1 MAQRPTTPA
10 IGSVLNGK
18 YCLESVLG
26 EGVMG
31 IVFRAV
37 NTRLGQNVAIKIP
50 QAIVLAEPALV
61 DRFAREAKAA
71 ARLRHRNSARVIDVD
86 TTEDGIPYL
95 VMEFLQGHD
104 LEAEL
109 LQRGKLG
116 VDEAV
121 GYVVQ
126 ACSAMIE
133 AHNRGIVHRDLK
145 PSNLFLAS
153 EPDGSVCLKVLDFGI
168 SKFQSEK
175 VKLTAPLAQIGT
187 PLYMSPEQIRVSS
200 ALDERTDIWSLGV
213 ILYELLAGLP
223 PFSGSSTSVGAAIVV
238 DRPAPLSR
246 YRDDLPAGLEAAIF
260 HALEK
265 EPSERFQTMR
275 EMLHALAPFSSQPVP
290 SELPRASR
298 TGVPPIASVPGV
310 TFPSAIGGQG
320 RVSAGLT
327 DHSQQRRSAR
337 PMVLL
342 VLGLALFGALPIGI
356 YLGAHGSKAEAST
369 VVPPR
374 VLPSATAA
382 STPSEQPSAEQS
394 VQPRVTLDRNAAPD
408 SSKPSTGT
416 APMENA
422 AVARTPTRPRSYV
435 AAPARPASGANAA
448 ASKQQAP
455 SRAWDNDSPLP
466 PQ

>member
-1 MAQRPTTPA
+1 M
-10 IGSVLNGK
+10 
-18 YCLESVLG
+18 
-26 EGVMG
+26 GV
-31 IVFRAV
+31 VFRAV

-86 TTEDGIPYL
+86 TSEDGIPYL

-104 LEAEL
+104 LESEL
-109 LQRGKLG
+109 LQRGKLS

-121 GYVVQ
+121 GYIIQ
-126 ACSAMIE
+126 ACSAMVE
-133 AHNRGIVHRDLK
+133 AHSRGIVHRDLK

-153 EPDGSVCLKVLDFGI
+153 EPDGNVCLKVLDFGI

-175 VKLTAPLAQIGT
+175 VKLTAPFAQIGT

-213 ILYELLAGLP
+213 ILYELLAGQP

-246 YRDDLPAGLEAAIF
+246 YRDDLPVGLETAIF

-265 EPSERFQTMR
+265 EPSERFGNMR
-275 EMLHALAPFSSQPVP
+275 EMLQALAPFSTQPVP

-298 TGVPPIASVPGV
+298 TGMPPTASNPAIR
-310 TFPSAIGGQG
+310 FPSSFATQDGM
-320 RVSAGLT
+320 SAGLLP
-327 DHSQQRRSAR
+327 HSLQPRRKA
-337 PMVLL
+337 PIGFVLL
-342 VLGLALFGALPIGI
+342 GVVLFGVLALGI
-356 YLGAHGSKAEAST
+356 YLGSHGSKAEAA
-369 VVPPR
+369 VAPP
-374 VLPSATAA
+374 VALPPSLNVAGSVSAQAAPATTASQPTAADGKVAEPEPSATNGRSIPGEHAA
-382 STPSEQPSAEQS
+382 
-394 VQPRVTLDRNAAPD
+394 AARPTARSH
-408 SSKPSTGT
+408 SS
-416 APMENA
+416 PM
-422 AVARTPTRPRSYV
+422 V
-435 AAPARPASGANAA
+435 PARPVPGANPG
-448 ASKQQAP
+448 ASKPQT
-455 SRAWDNDSPLP
+455 SGRAWDNDSPQP